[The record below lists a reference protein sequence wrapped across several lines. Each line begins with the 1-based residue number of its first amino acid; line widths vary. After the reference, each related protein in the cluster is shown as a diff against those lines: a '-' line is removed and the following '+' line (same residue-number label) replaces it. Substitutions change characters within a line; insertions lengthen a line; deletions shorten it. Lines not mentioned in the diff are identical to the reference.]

1 MVPKGTAAYQHN
13 RRLRYRWVWRDAKRS
28 QALSAAAGLGAP
40 IGRLVPLVIADRA
53 TLLVTLTLTME
64 HLAEECRSA
73 PLLAAVHD
81 VEL

>member
-1 MVPKGTAAYQHN
+1 MECPVCRTESALQECGELPKWHEAE
-13 RRLRYRWVWRDAKRS
+13 V
-28 QALSAAAGLGAP
+28 GAP
-40 IGRLVPLVIADRA
+40 IGRLVPLVIADRIA
-53 TLLVTLTLTME
+53 LLVTLTLTME